1 MSLRASIAVDQN
13 AAPGS
18 PARSVNRLRHLR
30 QRLRHLRLRSRCSDC
45 LNSLTRSCRRRTN
58 WRCFSRRRYHCRR
71 PVRSYGQTTR
81 DLRGGS
87 AISTRQISELPPT
100 AIPNAAIALVIVSC
114 RAEPQ
119 DGALQKGNDL
129 ANIRRE
135 MWRSRSLIIQAKC
148 GTFAVT
154 DRFVRGPCPMRKVTQ

>member
-1 MSLRASIAVDQN
+1 MPPS
-13 AAPGS
+13 
-18 PARSVNRLRHLR
+18 RSSSFPVALNRRM
-30 QRLRHLRLRSRCSDC
+30 
-45 LNSLTRSCRRRTN
+45 
-58 WRCFSRRRYHCRR
+58 
-71 PVRSYGQTTR
+71 
-81 DLRGGS
+81 
-87 AISTRQISELPPT
+87 A
-100 AIPNAAIALVIVSC
+100 
-114 RAEPQ
+114 Q

>member
-1 MSLRASIAVDQN
+1 MSLRASIAIDQN

-18 PARSVNRLRHLR
+18 PTRSVNRLRHLR
-30 QRLRHLRLRSRCSDC
+30 LRSPCSDC
-45 LNSLTRSCRRRTN
+45 LNYLTRSCRRRTN
-58 WRCFSRRRYHCRR
+58 WRCFSRHRSIAA
-71 PVRSYGQTTR
+71 VRSGQTIR

-87 AISTRQISELPPT
+87 AIASSARSKSASYQRPRFRMPPSHSSPFPVALNRRT
-100 AIPNAAIALVIVSC
+100 A
-114 RAEPQ
+114 Q